1 MKEVIRVV
9 GAVIYNPDTESYFI
23 GQRSKLKKHPLK
35 WEFIG
40 GKVEEENLLEA
51 TEREFLEETRRKIKA
66 LKLLDT
72 VEYDYGG
79 EVGTVEINFV
89 ECEKLEGEV
98 DFDKSVY
105 ENCIW
110 VQKNKLLEL
119 DWLEADRK
127 FVESLAK

>member
-1 MKEVIRVV
+1 MKEMIRVV

-23 GQRSKLKKHPLK
+23 GQRSKLKRHPLK

-51 TEREFLEETRRKIKA
+51 TEREFLEETRREIKA
-66 LKLLDT
+66 LKLLET
-72 VEYDYGG
+72 IEYDYGG
-79 EVGTVEINFV
+79 EVGKVEINFV
-89 ECEKLEGEV
+89 ECEELEGEV

-110 VQKNKLLEL
+110 VPKNKLAEL

-127 FVESLAK
+127 FVESLSK